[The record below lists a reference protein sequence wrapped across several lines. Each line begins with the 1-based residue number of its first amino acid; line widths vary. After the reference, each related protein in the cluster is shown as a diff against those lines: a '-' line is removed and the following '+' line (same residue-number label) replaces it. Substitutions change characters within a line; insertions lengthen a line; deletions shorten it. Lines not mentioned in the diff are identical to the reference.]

1 MKEKFLKYFKGDTT
15 IWIIVFLLSIVS
27 ILTVYSATGTL
38 AYKKMG
44 GNTAFYLIRHG
55 SFLVFGIGL
64 IWLIHRI
71 PYRVFHRVTMG
82 LLYLSVG
89 LLVFTLLSGVSLN
102 SASRWVSIF
111 GVQFQTS
118 DLAKVAI
125 ILYIARVLGSNQ
137 DKIEDP
143 NAAFW
148 PIVRWVGVICLLIFP
163 ANFSTAAMLFG
174 ICCLF
179 MFIGRIDI
187 KMIAKLCG
195 CILVVL
201 VIGFLI
207 AYTVPPIRHIGRVE
221 TWIHRIEVHL
231 GIAPAD
237 NSNADYNF
245 QSDHSKMAI
254 VNGGI
259 MGQGPGNST
268 QRNFLPHPYSDFI
281 YAIIVEETGIIGGTF
296 VLALYLI
303 LLLRAR
309 KIVKKSLRTYPAF
322 LCIGLSL
329 SLVVQAFFNMG
340 VAVNLFP
347 VTGQTL
353 PLVSMGGTSIVFT
366 SISIGIILNVSRYAE
381 GGDLYEPQLVE
392 NPNNKTE

>member
-89 LLVFTLLSGVSLN
+89 LLIFTLLCGVSLN
-102 SASRWVSIF
+102 SASRWVSIM
-111 GVQFQTS
+111 GVQFLTS
-118 DLAKVAI
+118 DLAKIAI

-148 PIVRWVGVICLLIFP
+148 PIIKWVGIICLLIFG
-163 ANFSTAAMLFG
+163 ADFSTSAMLFC
-174 ICCLF
+174 ICCIF
-179 MFIGRIDI
+179 MFIGRIEV
-187 KMIAKLCG
+187 KMLAKLIG
-195 CILVVL
+195 CIFAGLVL
-201 VIGFLI
+201 MLLL
-207 AYTVPPIRHIGRVE
+207 AYAVPPISKIGRVA
-221 TWIHRIEVHL
+221 TIKARIENFI
-231 GIAPAD
+231 GMGD
-237 NSNADYNF
+237 NNDAEHSF

-259 MGQGPGNST
+259 IGQGPGNST

-281 YAIIVEETGIIGGTF
+281 YAIIVEEFGIVGGMGII
-296 VLALYLI
+296 LLYLWLFSRI
-303 LLLRAR
+303 RVV
-309 KIVKKSLRTYPAF
+309 VKGCRSAFGTF
-322 LCIGLSL
+322 LCIGLGISL
-329 SLVVQAFFNMG
+329 IIQAFIN
-340 VAVNLFP
+340 
-347 VTGQTL
+347 
-353 PLVSMGGTSIVFT
+353 
-366 SISIGIILNVSRYAE
+366 IIY
-381 GGDLYEPQLVE
+381 
-392 NPNNKTE
+392 

>member
-71 PYRVFHRVTMG
+71 PYRVFHRITMG

-89 LLVFTLLSGVSLN
+89 LLIFTLLCGVSLN

-118 DLAKVAI
+118 DLAKIAI

-148 PIVRWVGVICLLIFP
+148 PIIKWVGVICLLIFG
-163 ANFSTAAMLFG
+163 ADFSTSAMLFF
-174 ICCLF
+174 ICCVIMYIGGIKLVLLGKLF
-179 MFIGRIDI
+179 
-187 KMIAKLCG
+187 G
-195 CILVVL
+195 CILAGL
-201 VIGFLI
+201 VFMLLL
-207 AYTVPPIRHIGRVE
+207 AYAVPPISKIGRVA
-221 TWIHRIEVHL
+221 TIKARIENFIGL
-231 GIAPAD
+231 GD
-237 NSNADYNF
+237 NNDAEHSF

-281 YAIIVEETGIIGGTF
+281 YAIIVEESGIIGGTF

-392 NPNNKTE
+392 NTNDKTE